1 MKTSSS
7 KFATAIRLDDLTFVV
22 NFTHQSTLIF
32 EIELLVATHNVT
44 CRSTR
49 DVCSYVLETIEFP
62 GK

>member
-1 MKTSSS
+1 M
-7 KFATAIRLDDLTFVV
+7 IYLTFVV

-44 CRSTR
+44 CCSTR